1 MPRQLRT
8 RTSRPNY
15 ASLQAIGDEED
26 LTISVPKSS
35 ASIDEDV
42 ALDTSGSDF
51 APDKLSDDAPED
63 LHNTA
68 EDLEVHEEDHEEEA
82 EIAPKRSKNQTPT
95 ARSRPVS
102 RLPSITG
109 TRRPHKPLPKSQS
122 AQVST
127 SKISAPRVVKMHA
140 LPNPSVHHRHK
151 AMPVFLRKEKVERLD
166 APPTLFNPPNIVST
180 NSMTSEQSLTD
191 RISRAWGYNVGP
203 GPVWGIMEDRSCFKE
218 ALEGEENTMNESF
231 RRPRV
236 HQGVEVKSG
245 WTRLNEC
252 DAARYL
258 PTDTV
263 LTDDGQKR
271 PPAPVHCFL
280 GFYGRQTRVE
290 MAMFDSHATSE
301 YMPGSTSFVF
311 NVGSPAWGVDW
322 CPTYPDDRPHRGH
335 KHYLAVAPFSSRS
348 HSPMIGAKVQRPVSA
363 CVQIWGLQSKQ
374 EQGAVSQAD
383 CSPVG
388 EMKCEMVICLES
400 GPAFEIKWCPLP
412 SHDQVSQ
419 WNEVHMEEH
428 PRKLGLLAGTF
439 EDGSLSIYVV
449 PDPEDVRSKDDDP
462 TRPTSVHLPEPLI
475 RIELEETC
483 CWSLDWANSETIA
496 VGCTNGLE
504 IVFRLKCSSLPAQVS
519 SDCPHLFHYDANFQD
534 MLPTHYISI
543 HQSAVRALAWIRIP
557 PTDGSGVPSTS
568 EDPTVLATGGY
579 DGMECLT
586 DIREPHGNIVNRT
599 RDVINSTTYSAFAGG
614 PIMIDHDNSVKAY
627 AISPSTLGRGHVLL
641 EPDGPVWS
649 VSASDYHAQLA
660 VGSADGSCVTTNT
673 LKTTRRGGLVPFFF
687 RKIFQLDYSRK
698 TGEFR
703 MLDHFLPQ
711 ETQERSNKWKGKQT
725 KKDES
730 ESSTSTGVWPPEVG
744 VHRVTWNAGNG
755 LGGAPLLASTTGSG
769 LCRVDWL
776 LGRWIRNK
784 VPYVNVPNIRKEVD
798 DMMDEDSGDDH

>member
-1 MPRQLRT
+1 MPRQLRA

-15 ASLQAIGDEED
+15 ASLLAIGDD
-26 LTISVPKSS
+26 RTS
-35 ASIDEDV
+35 
-42 ALDTSGSDF
+42 SGSDF
-51 APDKLSDDAPED
+51 APDRLSDDAPEND
-63 LHNTA
+63 P
-68 EDLEVHEEDHEEEA
+68 EVDEEEA
-82 EIAPKRSKNQTPT
+82 EAVPKQGNTLAT
-95 ARSRPVS
+95 ATRSRPS
-102 RLPSITG
+102 TTE
-109 TRRPHKPLPKSQS
+109 TRPFHKPPPKSQS

-127 SKISAPRVVKMHA
+127 SKMSAPRAAKTYA

-166 APPTLFNPPNIVST
+166 APPTLFNPPKIVST
-180 NSMTSEQSLTD
+180 NSMTSEQFLTD

-203 GPVWGIMEDRSCFKE
+203 GPVWDIMEDRSSFKE
-218 ALEGEENTMNESF
+218 ASEGEDTSMNESL

-236 HQGVEVKSG
+236 HQDVEVNPG
-245 WTRLNEC
+245 WTRLDER
-252 DAARYL
+252 DAARYF
-258 PTDTV
+258 PTNTV
-263 LTDDGQKR
+263 LTDNGQ
-271 PPAPVHCFL
+271 PAPLHCFL
-280 GFYGRQTRVE
+280 GPYGRQTRVE

-322 CPTYPDDRPHRGH
+322 CPTYSDDRPHRGY

-348 HSPMIGAKVQRPVSA
+348 HSPMIGAKVHRPVPA
-363 CVQIWGLQSKQ
+363 CIQIWGLQSKQ
-374 EQGAVSQAD
+374 GNILQEDRSLA
-383 CSPVG
+383 G
-388 EMKCEMVICLES
+388 EIKCEMVVCLES

-412 SHDQVSQ
+412 SHDQ

-449 PDPEDVRSKDDDP
+449 PDPEDVRSKDDES
-462 TRPTSVHLPEPLI
+462 TRPTSVHIPEPLL
-475 RIELEETC
+475 RIELEETS

-496 VGCTNGLE
+496 VGCTNGY
-504 IVFRLKCSSLPAQVS
+504 VAV
-519 SDCPHLFHYDANFQD
+519 YDIGHAIRTGQGSN

-543 HQSAVRALAWIRIP
+543 HQSAVRALSWIRIP
-557 PTDGSGVPSTS
+557 PTNDSGVPSTS

-579 DGMECLT
+579 DGMECLI

-599 RDVINSTTYSAFAGG
+599 RDVINSTTYSPFAGG

-649 VSASDYHAQLA
+649 VSASEYHAQLA

-673 LKTTRRGGLVPFFF
+673 LKTTRRGGSVPFFF

-711 ETQERSNKWKGKQT
+711 ETQERSTKLKGKQA

-730 ESSTSTGVWPPEVG
+730 ETSTSTGVWPPEVG
-744 VHRVTWNAGNG
+744 VHRVTWNMGNG

-776 LGRWIRNK
+776 LGRWMRNK
-784 VPYVNVPNIRKEVD
+784 VPYVNVPNMRKEVD
-798 DMMDEDSGDDH
+798 DVMDEDSGDEVV

>member
-1 MPRQLRT
+1 MPRQLRV
-8 RTSRPNY
+8 RTSRSNYY
-15 ASLQAIGDEED
+15 ASLPTIGDEED
-26 LTISVPKSS
+26 S
-35 ASIDEDV
+35 
-42 ALDTSGSDF
+42 SGSDY
-51 APDKLSDDAPED
+51 APED
-63 LHNTA
+63 LHSNDP
-68 EDLEVHEEDHEEEA
+68 E
-82 EIAPKRSKNQTPT
+82 N
-95 ARSRPVS
+95 RSRP
-102 RLPSITG
+102 LPSIT
-109 TRRPHKPLPKSQS
+109 RIRPSHKPPQFVQ
-122 AQVST
+122 AYT
-127 SKISAPRVVKMHA
+127 SKMSAPRAAKMNA

-166 APPTLFNPPNIVST
+166 APPTLFNPPTIVST
-180 NSMTSEQSLTD
+180 NSMTSEQFLTD

-203 GPVWGIMEDRSCFKE
+203 GPVWDIMEDRSCFKE
-218 ALEGEENTMNESF
+218 ALEGEQNPINESF

-236 HQGVEVKSG
+236 HQDVEVKPG

-252 DAARYL
+252 DAAKYF

-263 LTDDGQKR
+263 LTDDGQPR

-280 GFYGRQTRVE
+280 GPYGRQTRVE

-322 CPTYPDDRPHRGH
+322 CPTYPDDRPHRGY

-348 HSPMIGAKVQRPVSA
+348 HSPMIGAKVLRPVPG
-363 CVQIWGLQSKQ
+363 CIQIWGLESKRENTSQ
-374 EQGAVSQAD
+374 EDRSLA
-383 CSPVG
+383 G
-388 EMKCEMVICLES
+388 EIKCEMVVCLES

-412 SHDQVSQ
+412 SHDQ

-449 PDPEDVRSKDDDP
+449 PDPEDVRSKDDDS
-462 TRPTSVHLPEPLI
+462 TRPTSVHIPEPLL

-496 VGCTNGLE
+496 VGCTNGY
-504 IVFRLKCSSLPAQVS
+504 VAV
-519 SDCPHLFHYDANFQD
+519 YDIGHAIRTGQGSNI
-534 MLPTHYISI
+534 LPTHYISI
-543 HQSAVRALAWIRIP
+543 HQSAVRALSWIRIP
-557 PTDGSGVPSTS
+557 PTNGSGVPSTS

-579 DGMECLT
+579 DGMECLI

-599 RDVINSTTYSAFAGG
+599 RDVINSTTYSPFAGG

-649 VSASDYHAQLA
+649 VSASEYHAQLA

-673 LKTTRRGGLVPFFF
+673 LKTTRRGGSVPFFF

-711 ETQERSNKWKGKQT
+711 ETQERSTKLKGKQA

-730 ESSTSTGVWPPEVG
+730 ETSTSTGVWPSEVS
-744 VHRVTWNAGNG
+744 VHRVTWNMGNG

-784 VPYVNVPNIRKEVD
+784 VPYVNVPNMRKEVD
-798 DMMDEDSGDDH
+798 DVMDEDSGDEAV